1 MPAIYSE
8 GIRKEKVM
16 RTQLI
21 RVCDR
26 DLSFETFVKTAYI
39 KFTNEKSPITSYM
52 NPHLV
57 ITPTI
62 QGIKLGSSFAKITS
76 NSTHS
81 LQRSKIYLITNNYKK
96 PHLKVT
102 LKT

>member
-1 MPAIYSE
+1 MPAIYPQV
-8 GIRKEKVM
+8 IRKEKIM

-26 DLSFETFVKTAYI
+26 DLNFETFVKTAYI

-62 QGIKLGSSFAKITS
+62 QGIKLGSYFAKITS

-81 LQRSKIYLITNNYKK
+81 LQRSKTNIFDN
-96 PHLKVT
+96 
-102 LKT
+102 